1 MAYDDGAVGRAAF
14 VAEYSRAD
22 DRPDRPPSSSVGSP
36 NADRRAHSSTA
47 HRAERQPRQVD
58 PVSPLENRLAEALR
72 LNEKLDMLL
81 SSQEKGGGGSRRH
94 VHIDDGADTLTHES
108 GGYRDGGYRD
118 GGYRDGHCSMASPIK
133 FVDRETSQTVTVHRD
148 VTRILDRQS
157 LREMMSEIAE
167 DVDMG
172 RKQRQLDGRRDG
184 RHESERRRTPG
195 ESRLESRTRGGA
207 DSGRVVGSRPRRPTD
222 PRRPATAD
230 ERRASAHRRRDEAR
244 RARQAE
250 EPHSAGAMAWAASQ
264 SPEHGTQTSPRG
276 RSWSR
281 QQSWH
286 APSPH
291 ADPSRHSPTDGNPL
305 MGGEFDEAARAASF
319 QEALRAF
326 REASPEPTWQTQ
338 TSPRPTDGALRPPPV
353 SVPSPPDQTRAEM
366 RREITR
372 DAARIDA
379 AAYDLLVDKE
389 RRDRRREYLEGGLGL
404 RPGGAASL
412 QANLPPSG
420 ECSRSL
426 ADIYTEMATEDDAA
440 DPALR
445 PPTRTQPRG
454 LPRDEPPPEPFG
466 TPRLRP
472 RIRVRARRDPRE
484 AEEDDELWA

>member
-1 MAYDDGAVGRAAF
+1 
-14 VAEYSRAD
+14 
-22 DRPDRPPSSSVGSP
+22 
-36 NADRRAHSSTA
+36 
-47 HRAERQPRQVD
+47 
-58 PVSPLENRLAEALR
+58 
-72 LNEKLDMLL
+72 
-81 SSQEKGGGGSRRH
+81 
-94 VHIDDGADTLTHES
+94 
-108 GGYRDGGYRD
+108 
-118 GGYRDGHCSMASPIK
+118 
-133 FVDRETSQTVTVHRD
+133 
-148 VTRILDRQS
+148 
-157 LREMMSEIAE
+157 
-167 DVDMG
+167 
-172 RKQRQLDGRRDG
+172 
-184 RHESERRRTPG
+184 
-195 ESRLESRTRGGA
+195 
-207 DSGRVVGSRPRRPTD
+207 
-222 PRRPATAD
+222 
-230 ERRASAHRRRDEAR
+230 
-244 RARQAE
+244 
-250 EPHSAGAMAWAASQ
+250 
-264 SPEHGTQTSPRG
+264 
-276 RSWSR
+276 
-281 QQSWH
+281 
-286 APSPH
+286 
-291 ADPSRHSPTDGNPL
+291 